1 MPRLPRILALLLLLP
16 TLSGCALAIGA
27 GAAIVA
33 DEIAEENG
41 GNLF

>member
-1 MPRLPRILALLLLLP
+1 MFRVFAVLMILPVV
-16 TLSGCALAIGA
+16 SGCALAIGA

-33 DEIAEENG
+33 DEVAEENG